1 MTRHAWI
8 VTLGLVVAATAALS
22 AQRGGGAAP
31 QTPASAR
38 EAAPIDLTGTWVS
51 VVTEDWRWRMMTP
64 AKGDYMG
71 VPLTPQGR
79 KVADTWDLVRD
90 NSEGNQCR
98 PFGVGHI
105 MRIPGRLKIAWEDAN
120 TLRMDFD
127 AGTQTR
133 LLRFGSSPQ
142 GGDVS
147 WQGQSTATW
156 EFTSGGRG
164 APPGAARTGDLKVTT
179 TGMRA
184 GYLRGNGVPY
194 SDKMVFTEYFDRHSE
209 KGDEW
214 FTVMAIAEDPVYLS
228 EPFIVTTSFKKE
240 ADSSKWKPT
249 SCETPPPTR

>member
-1 MTRHAWI
+1 MSRRAWI
-8 VTLGLVVAATAALS
+8 VALGLVVTATSSLS
-22 AQRGGGAAP
+22 AQRGAGAAP
-31 QTPASAR
+31 QTPSSAR

-79 KVADTWDLVRD
+79 KAADSWDLARD
-90 NSEGNQCR
+90 NAEGNQCR
-98 PFGVGHI
+98 PFGVGNI
-105 MRIPGRLKIAWEDAN
+105 MRVPGRVKIAWEDAN

-142 GGDVS
+142 GAAS
-147 WQGQSTATW
+147 WQGRSTATW

-164 APPGAARTGDLKVTT
+164 APAGASRTGDLKVTT

-184 GYLRGNGVPY
+184 GYLRKNGVPY

-209 KGDEW
+209 LGDEW
-214 FTVMAIAEDPVYLS
+214 FTVMAIAEDPTNLS
-228 EPFIVTTSFKKE
+228 EPFVVTTSFKRE
-240 ADSSKWKPT
+240 PDSSKWKPT
-249 SCETPPPTR
+249 PCETSAPTR